1 MQQSSAASMRRQFE
15 RRVVKAN
22 AFVHSGGR
30 FQRAKVVDYS
40 QGGLQLEGTF
50 GLMKR
55 DTIQIELLSGTR
67 VPGRV
72 AWSLGA
78 HTGIVFAE
86 ILPTTHPA
94 MVELTRRTND
104 KSLSRLA

>member
-1 MQQSSAASMRRQFE
+1 MQQASVATMRRQHE
-15 RRVVKAN
+15 RRPVKAN
-22 AFVHSGGR
+22 AFVHCGGR

-50 GLMKR
+50 GLMRR

-78 HTGIVFAE
+78 YTGIAFTE
-86 ILPTTHPA
+86 ILPSTHPA
-94 MVELTRRTND
+94 MVELTRKTSEP
-104 KSLSRLA
+104 SLSRVR